1 MRIGLQLLLGYFII
15 VAVAGFF
22 VLDIFVQEVKPGV
35 RRAVEGTLNDTA
47 SLLAQFA
54 HHDLVNGTY
63 HDGVLT
69 DSSLQRA
76 FQRVN
81 SKPIGANIAG
91 IRKNHNE
98 YRVYLTDA
106 NGKVVFDSNGE
117 ALGQDYSRWND
128 VWLTLRGSYGARSTL
143 MDPNNP
149 ESSVMYVAAPIY
161 DGDRII
167 GVLSVGKP
175 NLALAPVIQRSEH
188 RILVAGAALLGI
200 ALLVGLFFVWW
211 INRSIGRLVKYA
223 TLVSEGHPV
232 TLPKMNSIELRRLA
246 EALEHMRIRLEG
258 KNYVEQYVHTLTHE
272 LKSPL
277 AAIRGAAEILQEQP
291 PVEVAQRFT
300 LNIQQQSQRIQ
311 LLIDKMLTL
320 AKIESRVDAEL
331 ESLNIAPLLLQI
343 MTAHEAQ
350 ARQTQITLQFSQ
362 LENCTMHVD
371 PWLLTQAIE
380 NLLANA
386 LDFTP
391 PGGTITLIGKQNLDV
406 YSVILIDD
414 GAGIPDYALPHIF
427 DRFYSL
433 PRTSGQKS
441 SGLGLSFVLEVARL
455 HQGEIILANRSPQ
468 GVEAQLLLPIK

>member
-175 NLALAPVIQRSEH
+175 TLALAPVIQRSEP
-188 RILVAGAALLGI
+188 RILVAGAAL
-200 ALLVGLFFVWW
+200 VGL
-211 INRSIGRLVKYA
+211 A
-223 TLVSEGHPV
+223 
-232 TLPKMNSIELRRLA
+232 
-246 EALEHMRIRLEG
+246 
-258 KNYVEQYVHTLTHE
+258 
-272 LKSPL
+272 
-277 AAIRGAAEILQEQP
+277 
-291 PVEVAQRFT
+291 
-300 LNIQQQSQRIQ
+300 
-311 LLIDKMLTL
+311 
-320 AKIESRVDAEL
+320 
-331 ESLNIAPLLLQI
+331 
-343 MTAHEAQ
+343 
-350 ARQTQITLQFSQ
+350 
-362 LENCTMHVD
+362 
-371 PWLLTQAIE
+371 
-380 NLLANA
+380 
-386 LDFTP
+386 
-391 PGGTITLIGKQNLDV
+391 
-406 YSVILIDD
+406 
-414 GAGIPDYALPHIF
+414 
-427 DRFYSL
+427 
-433 PRTSGQKS
+433 
-441 SGLGLSFVLEVARL
+441 
-455 HQGEIILANRSPQ
+455 
-468 GVEAQLLLPIK
+468 